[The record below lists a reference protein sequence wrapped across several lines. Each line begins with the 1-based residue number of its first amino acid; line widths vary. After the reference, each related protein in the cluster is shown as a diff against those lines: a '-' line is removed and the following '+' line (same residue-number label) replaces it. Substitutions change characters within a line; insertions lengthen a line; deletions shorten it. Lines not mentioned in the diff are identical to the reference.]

1 MRRRCPFTAVVRL
14 LMPATVF
21 LDTNIFKFSATA
33 LRRYVGRTET
43 LQWGPALEISD
54 VVYQEQLLNHNEGI
68 QNTDLK
74 AETELLPSVAA
85 MGIGGRARFVISAEA
100 RYEQWG
106 LPNLDSETDM
116 FYGAAVAD
124 VGTPVVYSRVMGGL
138 GIDGAAE
145 QLRFLSSLSNPRFL
159 EFQKATGAYQGGKAR
174 NRNQLLDAFH
184 LWCAE
189 HNGCEFFLTLDF
201 KLIRVFSSSRTISP
215 VRLVKPSELLRHLE
229 EGPPE

>member
-1 MRRRCPFTAVVRL
+1 
-14 LMPATVF
+14 MPATVF
-21 LDTNIFKFSATA
+21 LDTNIFKFSATV

-43 LQWGPALEISD
+43 LQWGPLEISD
-54 VVYQEQLLNHNEGI
+54 VVYQEQLLNPNEGI
-68 QNTDLK
+68 QNIELK
-74 AETELLPSVAA
+74 AEAELLPSVAA

-106 LPNLDSETDM
+106 LPNLDSETGM

-124 VGTPVVYSRVMGGL
+124 VGAPVEYSRVLGGL
-138 GIDGAAE
+138 GFDGGAE
-145 QLRFLSSLSNPRFL
+145 QLRFLSALSSLRFL
-159 EFQKATGAYQGGKAR
+159 ELQKATGAYQGDKPR

-189 HNGCEFFLTLDF
+189 HNGCEFFLTMDF

-215 VRLVKPSELLRHLE
+215 VRLVKPSELLRQFE
-229 EGPPE
+229 EGPPI